1 VRNCD
6 IHVILRRHISVQAV
20 EYVRLLYQLA
30 GSRYCEKVRWAL
42 DYKSLPY
49 RAVNLISGSY
59 MRTSRKIAGE
69 TSVPILVDADKIVH
83 GSAEIILYLDKSKR
97 HPPLTPMDSQDA
109 STAYEWER
117 YLDRNLGVALRLYF
131 YHYALRDRAF
141 ASDFFV
147 RGNSLV
153 GAAALSSGVSASAS
167 PNAPA
172 YGH

>member
-1 VRNCD
+1 
-6 IHVILRRHISVQAV
+6 
-20 EYVRLLYQLA
+20 
-30 GSRYCEKVRWAL
+30 
-42 DYKSLPY
+42 
-49 RAVNLISGSY
+49 